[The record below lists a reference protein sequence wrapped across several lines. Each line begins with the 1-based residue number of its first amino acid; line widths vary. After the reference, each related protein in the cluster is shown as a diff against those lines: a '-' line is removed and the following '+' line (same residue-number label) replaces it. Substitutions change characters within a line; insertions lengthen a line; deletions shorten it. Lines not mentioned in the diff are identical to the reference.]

1 MRRQVFEMKT
11 YLTVIGGG
19 LAGSEAA
26 WQAAE
31 KGVTVI
37 LYEMRSKIPTPVH
50 KTDQCAELVC
60 SNSLGNNLPYSAPFL
75 LKEELRKFNSIVI
88 SAADR
93 HCVPAGGALAVD
105 RDLFSKEIT
114 ERILQHPN
122 ITLKRD
128 EVVEIPDE
136 GPVIIATGPLTSPKL
151 SEDIKKIVGQKYLY
165 FYDALS
171 PIIDANTID
180 YDKAFFASRYN
191 KGGDDYLNCP
201 MDAEQYRQFVHELNH
216 AQKVPFAS
224 FEKPIYFEGC
234 LPIEE
239 MAARGEKTLAFG
251 PLKPVG
257 LPHPETGRLA
267 HAVVQLRRENK
278 ESTAFNLV
286 GFQTKLTYPEQKR
299 VFTLI
304 PGLEKAEFF
313 RLGAIHR
320 NTYINAPGILT
331 KNLDLQSRPGI
342 YFAGQ
347 IIGVEGYVESATMGL
362 LASLSAIRKISG
374 EEFVPPPLE
383 TAMGALHNYVTTKPS
398 KNYQP
403 MNINFGLFPVKE
415 MGIRNKKVRNQ
426 KIFENALTSLT
437 RWRDSFK
444 EEVDSAV

>member
-1 MRRQVFEMKT
+1 
-11 YLTVIGGG
+11 LTVIGGG

-31 KGVTVI
+31 RGVTVI
-37 LYEMRSKIPTPVH
+37 LYEMRSGIPTPAH
-50 KTDQCAELVC
+50 KTDRCAELVC
-60 SNSLGNNLPYSAPFL
+60 SNSLGNNLPCSAPFL

-88 SAADR
+88 GSADR
-93 HCVPAGGALAVD
+93 HSVPAGGALAVD
-105 RDLFSKEIT
+105 RDLFSQEIT

-128 EVVEIPDE
+128 EVVEIPEE
-136 GPVIIATGPLTSPKL
+136 GPVIIATGPLTSPRL
-151 SEDIKKIVGQKYLY
+151 SEDIQRIVGQEYLY

-180 YDKAFFASRYN
+180 YDKAFFASRYG

-201 MDAEQYRQFVHELNH
+201 MDREQYEKFVQDLNQ

-239 MAARGEKTLAFG
+239 LASRGQKTLAFG

-257 LPHPETGRLA
+257 LPIPDTGRIA
-267 HAVVQLRRENK
+267 YAVVQLRRENK
-278 ESTAFNLV
+278 EGTAFNLV

-299 VFTLI
+299 IFTTI

-313 RLGAIHR
+313 RFGAIHR

-331 KNLDLQSRPGI
+331 KDLDLKTRPGI

-362 LASLSAIRKISG
+362 LASLSAVRKISG
-374 EEFVPPPLE
+374 EEFAPPPVE
-383 TAMGALHNYVTTKPS
+383 TAMGALHNYVTTKPP

-403 MNINFGLFPVKE
+403 MNINFGLFPVRE
-415 MGIRNKKVRNQ
+415 MGIRNKKERNQ
-426 KIFENALTSLT
+426 KIFENALNSLT
-437 RWRDSFK
+437 RWRNSFRQ
-444 EEVDSAV
+444 EVDSAV